1 MRLGHCYVHTG
12 QIMAGSRKKPQVSR
26 LKLLEDA
33 RDRLAGEVAEC
44 EARELPA
51 ISRELRLVT
60 AEIAALA
67 GDGEKGDGTV
77 DDLAARRRSRR
88 AAPD

>member
-1 MRLGHCYVHTG
+1 MP
-12 QIMAGSRKKPQVSR
+12 GSRKKPQVSR
-26 LKLLEDA
+26 LGLLEAA

-51 ISRELRLVT
+51 IVRELRLVT
-60 AEIAALA
+60 AELAALA